1 MPNLWQQKVANGA
14 CSATSRKFFTRLNPD
29 LTPSTQPKP
38 RYYSYLLRLWLPGDE
53 GEVAWHASLDD
64 PKTGERLGFPTL
76 QALWTYLQELIG
88 EKEE

>member
-1 MPNLWQQKVANGA
+1 MDRDP
-14 CSATSRKFFTRLNPD
+14 TSGDQTR
-29 LTPSTQPKP
+29 SH
-38 RYYSYLLRLWLPGDE
+38 YYSYLLRLWLPGDE
-53 GEVAWHASLDD
+53 GDVAWHASLDD

>member
-1 MPNLWQQKVANGA
+1 MNHELVSK
-14 CSATSRKFFTRLNPD
+14 
-29 LTPSTQPKP
+29 TQTKP

-53 GEVAWHASLDD
+53 GDVAWRASLDD

-76 QALWTYLQELIG
+76 QALWTYLQELTG